1 MKETIT
7 IDKKVLFDLLSFVE
21 MTAEELA
28 TGVTFQDNPT
38 IPEQYSFAQWDQ
50 LPQDLAKH
58 VELITHNVRWEFL
71 HQCPMLKLAKSIMC
85 HVAQAC
91 HADDRANLD
100 IALQCVTKALAA
112 LPSLEKQLMK
122 FANDLNDA
130 MAEAEENKIDLG
142 Y

>member
-7 IDKKVLFDLLSFVE
+7 MDKKVLFDLLSFVE
-21 MTAEELA
+21 MTAEDLA

-58 VELITHNVRWEFL
+58 VELITRNVRWEFL

-91 HADDRANLD
+91 RADDRENLD
-100 IALQCVTKALAA
+100 IALHCAAQALAA
-112 LPSLEKQLMK
+112 LPSLKEQLMK
-122 FANDLNDA
+122 FANDLSDTLA
-130 MAEAEENKIDLG
+130 GYEENKIDLG